1 MIVYAD
7 PQFKCSYSE
16 LVDGLQQRAGSG
28 ALLGI
33 DELRTLLIHAGQLEQ
48 GVSDLTDVSRE
59 WLVAVRTCT
68 ESATASFDT
77 AWNAQSAPARIESY
91 IAAKMKGLQE

>member
-48 GVSDLTDVSRE
+48 GVSDLTDVSPE
-59 WLVAVRTCT
+59 WVVAVCNVTD
-68 ESATASFDT
+68 AAAAAFVT
-77 AWNAQSAPARIESY
+77 AWNAQSAPARSERD
-91 IAAKMKGLQE
+91 IAADLKGLND